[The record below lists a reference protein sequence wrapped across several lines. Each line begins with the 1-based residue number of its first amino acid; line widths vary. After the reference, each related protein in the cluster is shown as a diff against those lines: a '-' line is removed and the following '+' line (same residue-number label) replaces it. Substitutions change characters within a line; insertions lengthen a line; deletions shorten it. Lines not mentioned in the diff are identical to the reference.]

1 MRFQVPQ
8 FIEVEDK
15 IFGPLTLKQFIYL
28 AGGGALSFILYKFF
42 PFYVAVLFIAP
53 TVGLALA
60 LAFYKVNNKPF
71 IVIMEAAV
79 KYFVGNKLYIW
90 KKEKEL
96 VIRGERQSDTTGEY
110 TPLFIPR
117 LADSK
122 LKDLTWSLDVKQ
134 SLNPVTPTDK
144 QMGA

>member
-28 AGGGALSFILYKFF
+28 AAGGAISFMFFHFF
-42 PFYVAVLFIAP
+42 PIYVALFFIVP
-53 TVGLALA
+53 TAGLALA

-71 IVIMEAAV
+71 IVIMEAAL
-79 KYFVGNKLYIW
+79 KYLVGNKLYIW

-96 VIRGERQSDTTGEY
+96 VIRSERRSDETGEY

-122 LKDLTWSLDVKQ
+122 LKDLTWSLDINQAV
-134 SLNPVTPTDK
+134 NPVTPTDK
-144 QMGA
+144 QLGQ